1 MEENF
6 QDQKKESIQQKKR
19 KRQRITR
26 AMVEEGI
33 KMLTSLPPIDKNT
46 IVCTKAEA
54 IKEWAPHIQKAQEQG
69 YSLEQITANLRK
81 LGFEVSPQNLKIY
94 LSKAKR
100 KKTRAKQQ
108 DTPRPT
114 SSFTIKEDSEEI

>member
-1 MEENF
+1 MEHNSQIQEKAA
-6 QDQKKESIQQKKR
+6 DQKKKR
-19 KRQRITR
+19 KRQRVTR
-26 AMVEEGI
+26 AMIEDGV

-46 IVCTKAEA
+46 IICTKADA

-94 LSKAKR
+94 LSKVKR
-100 KKTRAKQQ
+100 KKRQDKPQ

-114 SSFTIKEDSEEI
+114 SSFMIKEDSEEI